1 MQVQQ
6 IDLEQAYRSET
17 NGRIKER
24 MLLVMFVKVD
34 GVIAAHAAKQLHR
47 AKSWAYKWLERYDKD
62 GIDGLKDK
70 HRTGSPPKISA
81 KVQMRI
87 KKELMSNPHGW
98 KAKEVR
104 RLIYRR
110 AGVMYS
116 ETHIYRLLNRWRFRR
131 KVPASRSIHKASR
144 EEIEDFKK
152 RPSR

>member
-17 NGRIKER
+17 DGRVKER
-24 MLLVMFVKVD
+24 MLLIMLVKID

-47 AKSWAYKWLERYDKD
+47 VKSWAYKWLERYDKQ

-81 KVQMRI
+81 RAQMRI
-87 KKELMSNPHGW
+87 KKELMSNPYGW
-98 KAKEVR
+98 KAQEVR

-110 AGVMYS
+110 TGIMYS
-116 ETHIYRLLNRWRFRR
+116 QTHIYRVLNRWGFRR
-131 KVPASRSIHKASR
+131 KVPAARSIHKASK
-144 EEIEDFKK
+144 EEIEEFKK
-152 RPSR
+152 KQ